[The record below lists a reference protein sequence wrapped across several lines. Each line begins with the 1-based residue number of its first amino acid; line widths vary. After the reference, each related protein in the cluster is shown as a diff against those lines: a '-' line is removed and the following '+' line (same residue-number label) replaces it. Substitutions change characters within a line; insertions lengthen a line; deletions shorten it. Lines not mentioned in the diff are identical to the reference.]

1 MDIIMNN
8 DIETFTIYKKIYSMD
23 ESKSMQ
29 DDGQVSEPSANDET
43 KKKRNYDNEVFVSK
57 PSLSSKSSLQLN
69 TLELR

>member
-1 MDIIMNN
+1 MH
-8 DIETFTIYKKIYSMD
+8 

-29 DDGQVSEPSANDET
+29 DDIQVSELSANDET
-43 KKKRNYDNEVFVSK
+43 KKKRDYDNEVFVSK

>member
-1 MDIIMNN
+1 
-8 DIETFTIYKKIYSMD
+8 MD

-29 DDGQVSEPSANDET
+29 DDGQVSEPSAKDET

>member
-1 MDIIMNN
+1 
-8 DIETFTIYKKIYSMD
+8 MD

-29 DDGQVSEPSANDET
+29 DDGQVTEPSTNDET
-43 KKKRNYDNEVFVSK
+43 KTKRNYDNEVFVSK

>member
-1 MDIIMNN
+1 
-8 DIETFTIYKKIYSMD
+8 MD

-29 DDGQVSEPSANDET
+29 DDSQVSEPSANDET

>member
-1 MDIIMNN
+1 
-8 DIETFTIYKKIYSMD
+8 MD

-43 KKKRNYDNEVFVSK
+43 KKIRTYDNEVFVSK